1 MQYKRILFAYD
12 GSQLGDEML
21 RDVADIALPSQ
32 AELTLLH
39 VLGTLRDALLH
50 VTPVGEWM
58 AQSPGMVAI
67 AEHGVA
73 QERTRVASKMGEASE
88 RLKAAGIA
96 SVSMR
101 IESGPP
107 ALTIVQVARQEG
119 TDLIL
124 TASHSSGH
132 GSGSIGSVAD
142 YLVRHA
148 PCAVLVRPSQ
158 RVSAA
163 AS

>member
-1 MQYKRILFAYD
+1 MQYRRILFAYD

-21 RDVADIALPSQ
+21 RDVAEIALSTQ
-32 AELTLLH
+32 AEITLLH
-39 VLGTLRDALLH
+39 VLGTLRDALL

-58 AQSPGMVAI
+58 AHSPGMVAI

-73 QERTRVASKMGEASE
+73 QERLRVASKMGEAGE
-88 RLKAAGIA
+88 RLQAAGIA
-96 SVSMR
+96 SVNMR

-107 ALTIVQVARQEG
+107 GLTIVQVARQEG

-124 TASHSSGH
+124 TASHSPGH